1 MADHLL
7 ELANEILQENH
18 PISFAELWDLVSARA
33 GLDNNSKKSKVSRF
47 FTNLSFDGR
56 FFNLGG
62 NVWDLKSFHK
72 LEEFRRDADEEDE
85 DDIVDDDDLDDTIFV
100 TQPSKEEKDESDD
113 DSSEEEKNQ

>member
-18 PISFAELWDLVSARA
+18 PIAFAELWELVSVRA
-33 GLDNNSKKSKVSRF
+33 GLDSNSKKTKVSRF

-62 NVWDLKSFHK
+62 NVWDLKSCHK
-72 LEEFRRDADEEDE
+72 LEEFRRDADEED
-85 DDIVDDDDLDDTIFV
+85 DDDLVDDDDLDDTTFKK
-100 TQPSKEEKDESDD
+100 QPSKEDKDDSDEE
-113 DSSEEEKNQ
+113 SSEEDKD